1 MLGHH
6 NNAVAFCS
14 TTWTQVLL
22 KPAWH
27 VVAKVFLCMCKC
39 WKRHGH
45 FVAKVMSPSVQLLK
59 SKGKILLCQGCWNK
73 WAKAIFGKSG
83 VRQPHS
89 IALGLRIFLV
99 TVNRIGVTTS
109 ALKFERVYVC
119 VYIYMQDLFFYF
131 FYISIFNYIYILT
144 YSNRFLYM
152 AVSGRCTGT
161 PYSCKGKFHA
171 MRRHFGNHTH
181 ATNMWDIWGGS
192 SKCKMCKVP
201 IPHPCPDPYPFEEI
215 EFIWDHLCNSF
226 IPYVWIIA

>member
-22 KPAWH
+22 KPARH

-45 FVAKVMSPSVQLLK
+45 FVAKVMSSPVQLLK

-83 VRQPHS
+83 ARQPHS
-89 IALGLRIFLV
+89 IALGLRIFLA
-99 TVNRIGVTTS
+99 TANRIGVTTS

-119 VYIYMQDLFFYF
+119 VYIYT
-131 FYISIFNYIYILT
+131 YIYNIYLLVFSIYPYLIIFIYWHIPT
-144 YSNRFLYM
+144 GFCTWQFLV
-152 AVSGRCTGT
+152 AARALLI
-161 PYSCKGKFHA
+161 HA
-171 MRRHFGNHTH
+171 K
-181 ATNMWDIWGGS
+181 GS
-192 SKCKMCKVP
+192 STQCGGISATIRMRPTCETFEVAAQNVRCVRSRSP
-201 IPHPCPDPYPFEEI
+201 ILAPIHTG
-215 EFIWDHLCNSF
+215 LKR
-226 IPYVWIIA
+226 